1 MNDNLASQNV
11 NIIPYNSAKKP
22 FLSLK
27 SKSYNHKG
35 GFEKKT
41 FEKTLINL
49 RISNESGQHALINK
63 TKVEDF
69 DKYSSEIVELPV
81 SPKMG

>member
-1 MNDNLASQNV
+1 MDENLASQNV
-11 NIIPYNSAKKP
+11 NIIPYKIAKKP

-27 SKSYNHKG
+27 SKSFNHKG

-41 FEKTLINL
+41 FEKTVINL
-49 RISNESGQHALINK
+49 RISNESAQQPYINK

-69 DKYSSEIVELPV
+69 DKYSSEIAELPV